1 MTERILTPWDRQYYT
16 LEPKEQR
23 MLIITEYVAPP
34 VPSTL
39 YDWMASVDG
48 EEDFPIGRG
57 PTECEAL
64 RDLCE
69 QLALKLLE
77 S

>member
-1 MTERILTPWDRQYYT
+1 MPS
-16 LEPKEQR
+16 
-23 MLIITEYVAPP
+23 LIHTEYVAPP
-34 VPSTL
+34 VPTNM
-39 YDWMASVDG
+39 YDWLACIAG
-48 EEDFPIGRG
+48 EEDMPIGRG

-69 QLALKLLE
+69 QLALLWLE

>member
-1 MTERILTPWDRQYYT
+1 
-16 LEPKEQR
+16 
-23 MLIITEYVAPP
+23 MLITTEYVAPP

-39 YDWMASVDG
+39 YDWMASVAG